1 MEQAQEEVKPKPL
14 INGLDLIALGLKPGP
29 LFREILT
36 KIEDEQLE
44 GNLKTKEEALEK
56 VKSLICHINT

>member
-1 MEQAQEEVKPKPL
+1 MFSKLTQEEVKPKPL
-14 INGLDLIALGLKPGP
+14 INGLISLLGTKPGP

-44 GNLKTKEEALEK
+44 GNLKTKEK
-56 VKSLICHINT
+56 PWKRSNH